1 MTNLPL
7 SVAGKL
13 LLIVASLAIL
23 ATFAPD
29 HSAAQSPAGAPAAS
43 TPAPK
48 LTPEQR
54 REFAALQESVM
65 ADAEYNAAVKR
76 AIEAQKAADSLFFA
90 KMLRVA
96 KPEMQA
102 YIKFLQ
108 RARLSDGSQSP

>member
-43 TPAPK
+43 APK

-65 ADAEYNAAVKR
+65 ADAEYSAAVKR

-108 RARLSDGSQSP
+108 QARLSAGSQSP